1 MFRCSGA
8 LRNFGRAR
16 TIAVGATNYL
26 LANNFP
32 SKVDYYNV
40 SALRLR
46 ENASDRNRYLNVRP
60 LQPQIFQP
68 DQGQERKNFS
78 YKEQSP
84 GLEITA
90 GGGPRPRKPRV
101 WKTKTRRGSIAKS
114 HKLVEVVH
122 KLSNVKEEIYNT
134 LDAFIAWDLEFPLI
148 AVKKALKVLAE
159 NGEWR
164 RVIQVTKWML
174 DKGQG
179 KTLATYLML
188 LEALDNEGRIE
199 EAEVLWEKVLQ
210 ENMECIPRAMFSR
223 MISMYERYGKPK
235 ELLKVFA
242 DMEELRVKPDTGTVK
257 RVSKTYAHFGYPEY
271 AEALFRKY
279 PVEHEDSS
287 VKGSHSNR
295 RSLRDEKNKASTVEG
310 STRSESSKVEE
321 RRGGI
326 FQECE
331 SLDTE
336 ALMATISF
344 QKM

>member
-1 MFRCSGA
+1 MFRCLGA

-16 TIAVGATNYL
+16 TIAVGAPNCL
-26 LANNFP
+26 LAKDFP
-32 SKVDYYNV
+32 LKVDYYNA
-40 SALRLR
+40 SAFRLR
-46 ENASDRNRYLNVRP
+46 DDSLDRNRYVNGRP
-60 LQPQIFQP
+60 SQRHIFQP
-68 DQGQERKNFS
+68 DQGQERKSFS
-78 YKEQSP
+78 YKEQNSS
-84 GLEITA
+84 LEIRA

-114 HKLVEVVH
+114 EKLIEVVH

-148 AVKKALKVLAE
+148 AVKKGLKTLAE

-199 EAEVLWEKVLQ
+199 EAKVLWEKVLQ
-210 ENMECIPRAMFSR
+210 ENMECIPRAMFAR

-235 ELLKVFA
+235 ELLQVFA
-242 DMEELRVKPDTGTVK
+242 DMEELRVKPDMGTLQ
-257 RVSKTYAHFGYPEY
+257 RVSKTYAQFGYPEY

-279 PVEHEDSS
+279 PMEEDGTDQKGKHPYSRAVRDDKGKTS
-287 VKGSHSNR
+287 AVKGSS
-295 RSLRDEKNKASTVEG
+295 
-310 STRSESSKVEE
+310 RSESSRVEE
-321 RRGGI
+321 SISKTNPLAAKLRRATDSLQARI
-326 FQECE
+326 F
-331 SLDTE
+331 
-336 ALMATISF
+336 AA
-344 QKM
+344 